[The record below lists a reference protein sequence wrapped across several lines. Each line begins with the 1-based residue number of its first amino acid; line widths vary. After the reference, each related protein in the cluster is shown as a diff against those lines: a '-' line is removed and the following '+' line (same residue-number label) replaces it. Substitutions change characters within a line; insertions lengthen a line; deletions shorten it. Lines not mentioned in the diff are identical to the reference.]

1 MYPYLVKAMIVNIAH
16 HNAKTWNNFLKY
28 SLFKHTII
36 KIASLPAMGGGLYPD
51 LIKLLPDY
59 CLNPYFL

>member
-36 KIASLPAMGGGLYPD
+36 KIASLPAMGGVYI
-51 LIKLLPDY
+51 LI
-59 CLNPYFL
+59 